1 MVLTLGDRRH
11 MFEIC
16 RIGRNTFSYLN
27 GVIAF
32 GSGEIQMFIDLQCTS
47 KFCSVKNCSIP
58 SASGSV
64 VEILKWSEIY

>member
-1 MVLTLGDRRH
+1 

-16 RIGRNTFSYLN
+16 RVGRKTFICLN

-32 GSGEIQMFIDLQCTS
+32 GSWDTQMFIDLQCTA
-47 KFCSVKNCSIP
+47 KFCSVKNCCIP

-64 VEILKWSEIY
+64 VEIL